1 MYKALIVISILLHSC
16 KSQEPIISGQ
26 SIAYRQSKT
35 IKYNQSEIE
44 IIIDKPASD
53 TIDVLMVFHGT
64 VLNDSNLME
73 AANTTLDS
81 FKALLDSPAMMMVSV
96 VYPQEKILLGDN
108 VQLCE
113 SALLWL
119 KYNASSELGIKINK
133 IFLAGHSQGAYVAT
147 RLNTMHHTNG
157 VIANAPGPLNL
168 VYRCKLEEDGKI
180 KSGVECTKLR
190 QEYGS
195 TSDNP
200 NAYFQRSL
208 MNFTDGYMSDIL
220 FIQGLGDSPIQLY
233 SWPTFK
239 QEVLNCTNC
248 NKRQFVEVPQKG
260 HGSLFQDSNAQREF
274 NLFLKSH

>member
-1 MYKALIVISILLHSC
+1 MNKFLIVIFVIFYSC
-16 KSQEPIISGQ
+16 KSQEPVISNKP
-26 SIAYRQSKT
+26 IAYRQSKT
-35 IKYNQSEIE
+35 INYNQKEIE
-44 IIIDKPASD
+44 IIVDKPASD
-53 TIDVLMVFHGT
+53 VVDVLMVFHGT
-64 VLNDSNLME
+64 VLSDSNLGE

-81 FKALLDSPAMMMVSV
+81 FKALLDSTTMMIVSV

-147 RLNTMHHTNG
+147 RLNTMHQTNG

-195 TSDNP
+195 TTDNP
-200 NAYFQRSL
+200 DAYFQMSL
-208 MNFTDGYMSDIL
+208 MNFTNGFKSDIL
-220 FIQGLGDSPIQLY
+220 FVQGLDDSPIQLY
-233 SWPTFK
+233 SWPPFK

-248 NKRQFVEVPQKG
+248 SKRQFVEVPQKG
-260 HGSLFQDSNAQREF
+260 HGSLFQDPNAQKEF

>member
-1 MYKALIVISILLHSC
+1 MYKAIIVILIVFFSC
-16 KSQEPIISGQ
+16 KSQEPIIPSKP
-26 SIAYRQSKT
+26 IAYRQSKT
-35 IKYNQSEIE
+35 IQYNQKQID
-44 IIIDKPASD
+44 IVVDKPALD
-53 TIDVLMVFHGT
+53 AVDVLMVFHGT
-64 VLNDSNLME
+64 VLNDSNLVE
-73 AANTTLDS
+73 AANNTLDS
-81 FKALLDSPAMMMVSV
+81 FKALLDSNSMMIISV
-96 VYPQEKILLGDN
+96 IYPQEKILLGDN

-119 KYNASSELGIKINK
+119 KYSASSELGIKINK

-147 RLNTMHHTNG
+147 RLNTLYQTNG

-168 VYRCKLEEDGKI
+168 VYRCTLEEDGKI
-180 KSGVECTKLR
+180 KSGVECSKLR

-195 TSDNP
+195 TIDNSD
-200 NAYFQRSL
+200 AYFQRSL
-208 MNFTDGYMSDIL
+208 MNFTHGYKSDIL
-220 FIQGLGDSPIQLY
+220 FVQGLDDSPIQLY

-260 HGSLFQDSNAQREF
+260 HGSLFQDSNAQKEF

>member
-1 MYKALIVISILLHSC
+1 MYKTLIVISILLYSC
-16 KSQEPIISGQ
+16 KSQEPIISGKP
-26 SIAYRQSKT
+26 IAYRQSKT
-35 IKYNQSEIE
+35 INYNQSEIE

-53 TIDVLMVFHGT
+53 TVDVLMVFHGT

-81 FKALLDSPAMMMVSV
+81 FKALLDSPAMMIVSV

-119 KYNASSELGIKINK
+119 KYSASSELGIKINK

-195 TSDNP
+195 TTDNP

-220 FIQGLGDSPIQLY
+220 FIQGLDDSPIQLY

-239 QEVLNCTNC
+239 QEVLNCSNC
-248 NKRQFVEVPQKG
+248 SKRLFVEVPQKG
-260 HGSLFQDSNAQREF
+260 HGSLFQDSNAQKEF